1 MAVGSW
7 ADRRETIEGWVNT
20 RTAMTLLFVF
30 WATHVVSPKTT
41 KIDFSNGEILSKFF
55 YVLGG
60 TIDSF
65 CISLWPI
72 WPTPS
77 KVSIPNNVSVLA
89 HLPEEYSRVCG
100 SEDLLVYDTSLPQP
114 FVTSE
119 GKNKNNTKREINI
132 NIAMSMLGSLTKLR
146 RSFPHKISLNY
157 YFLSNLERVIC
168 DPSECLSP
176 NLENRLNCSLS
187 CFNFVE
193 AWKNRAQKHEP

>member
-1 MAVGSW
+1 MCTQIYRHELEARNNGKRVKACNYRYFTIVWTAAGHEGDLEQFEVEVLWSGQGLEELVELPKAHPYVGPGNCQMAVGSW

-119 GKNKNNTKREINI
+119 EKKV
-132 NIAMSMLGSLTKLR
+132 
-146 RSFPHKISLNY
+146 KITQK
-157 YFLSNLERVIC
+157 ER
-168 DPSECLSP
+168 
-176 NLENRLNCSLS
+176 
-187 CFNFVE
+187 
-193 AWKNRAQKHEP
+193 